1 MRMSVCLCVASPRK
15 FCHTAGGCLEMD
27 VSLKFMTQKSLI
39 EEPPGAVEM
48 AQQLTVADN
57 YPELQYQGI

>member
-39 EEPPGAVEM
+39 EEPPGGCRDGSAVK
-48 AQQLTVADN
+48 
-57 YPELQYQGI
+57 PHSG